1 MKTLVLGAIFGV
13 SLAAETARQPREG
26 RQTGS
31 EANRPRGTQALRARL
46 VSGPQGGQDQVRL
59 GLVGGRLIMWTLA
72 CLRNY

>member
-13 SLAAETARQPREG
+13 SLAVETARQPREG

-59 GLVGGRLIMWTLA
+59 GLVGGRLDNVDIGVS
-72 CLRNY
+72 